1 MSWTVWQRSY
11 KGPYFPF
18 PINYVVLTSQPD
30 GRWRAMVSGM
40 DIEPLHPDF
49 GARVTGVDLG
59 APLDGRSLSAVRR
72 AIDDYSFLCFPD
84 QALDDDSQ
92 LAFTRRIGEPEV
104 DHVRFGRDGVVE
116 YLSTIGN
123 IEDDGSRR
131 GNDHELTKYFTGN
144 NMWHS
149 DSSFRD
155 VPTFVTITHAHEV
168 PDQGGETE
176 FVSARAA
183 YGRLP
188 EGPRHEIDPLIV
200 IHDYVYSRSRVA
212 PVKQSHADSLPPV
225 EQKLVRTNP
234 ATGARNYYVGSHAR
248 CVVGWNEADSRALLD
263 DLLAGATRREDIYS
277 HRWRR
282 GDLVIWDNRC
292 LLHRGRLYDADRYR
306 RRMRQTRIRGAG
318 STLQE

>member
-1 MSWTVWQRSY
+1 
-11 KGPYFPF
+11 
-18 PINYVVLTSQPD
+18 
-30 GRWRAMVSGM
+30 MVSEL
-40 DIEPLHPDF
+40 DIQALHPDF

-59 APLDGRSLSAVRR
+59 EPLDGRALSAVRR

-92 LAFTRRIGEPEV
+92 LAFTKQIGEPEV
-104 DHVRFGRDGVVE
+104 EHVRFGRDGVVQ

-123 IEDDGSRR
+123 IEDDGSQR
-131 GNDHELTKYFTGN
+131 GNDHEMTKYFTGN

-149 DSSFRD
+149 DSSFRE

-188 EGPRHEIDPLIV
+188 EARRHEIDPLIV
-200 IHDYVYSRSRVA
+200 IHDYVYSRSQVA

-234 ATGARNYYVGSHAR
+234 TTGARNYYVGSHAKA
-248 CVVGWNEADSRALLD
+248 VVGWNDGDSRALLD
-263 DLLAGATRREDIYS
+263 DLLAGATGPENIYS

-292 LLHRGRLYDADRYR
+292 LLHRGQPYDADRYR
-306 RRMRQTRIRGAG
+306 RRMRQTRICGAG
-318 STLQE
+318 STLRE

>member
-1 MSWTVWQRSY
+1 
-11 KGPYFPF
+11 
-18 PINYVVLTSQPD
+18 
-30 GRWRAMVSGM
+30 MVSEW
-40 DIEPLHPDF
+40 DIEALHPDF
-49 GARVTGVDLG
+49 GARITGVDLG
-59 APLDGRSLSAVRR
+59 EPLGVRALSAVRR
-72 AIDDYSFLCFPD
+72 AIDGYSFLCFPD

-92 LAFTRRIGEPEV
+92 LAFTRQIGEPEV
-104 DHVRFGRDGVVE
+104 EHVRFGRDGVVE

-123 IEDDGSRR
+123 IEADGSRR
-131 GNDHELTKYFTGN
+131 GNAHEMTKYFTGN
-144 NMWHS
+144 NMWHT
-149 DSSFRD
+149 DSSFRE
-155 VPTFVTITHAHEV
+155 VPTFVTITHANEV

-188 EGPRHEIDPLIV
+188 EARRLEIDPLTV

-234 ATGARNYYVGSHAR
+234 ATGARNYYVGSHAKA
-248 CVVGWNEADSRALLD
+248 VVGWNDGDSRALLD
-263 DLLAGATRREDIYS
+263 DLLAGATRRSDIYS

-292 LLHRGRLYDADRYR
+292 LLHRGRPYDADRNR
-306 RRMRQTRIRGAG
+306 RRMRQTRICGAG
-318 STLQE
+318 STLRE